1 MRRAVHPHFA
11 QGVIKASA
19 TGRRVLI
26 LCTHSPTEGIHL
38 ASCQFQRSL
47 RASLLI
53 AMLNVRFLL
62 TLMVPVLLL
71 GCGNTVTSTS
81 SPTTTVAQSE
91 SEAVASQLS
100 TWRYVNSGWGSPY
113 ERQGTGAFTQQLRA
127 FVITNQEEL
136 DSFQQDFA
144 LKKSWGTT
152 TSLGRVDFPES
163 ILLAAYYLWRPYQ
176 GDPLSVVGLTVEG
189 NQVDVLLELEE
200 SPQGKEYPYLYAPMA
215 MVAIDRSQFS
225 AGGAVDFV
233 FYLNGELQET
243 VVATVE

>member
-1 MRRAVHPHFA
+1 M
-11 QGVIKASA
+11 
-19 TGRRVLI
+19 
-26 LCTHSPTEGIHL
+26 
-38 ASCQFQRSL
+38 
-47 RASLLI
+47 
-53 AMLNVRFLL
+53 
-62 TLMVPVLLL
+62 
-71 GCGNTVTSTS
+71 
-81 SPTTTVAQSE
+81 
-91 SEAVASQLS
+91 
-100 TWRYVNSGWGSPY
+100 NSGWGSPY

-136 DSFQQDFA
+136 DSFQQSFA

-176 GDPLSVVGLTVEG
+176 GDPLSVVGLSVKG

-215 MVAIDRSQFS
+215 MVAIDRSHFP

-233 FYLNGELQET
+233 FYLNGEAQET
-243 VVATVE
+243 VVTTVE